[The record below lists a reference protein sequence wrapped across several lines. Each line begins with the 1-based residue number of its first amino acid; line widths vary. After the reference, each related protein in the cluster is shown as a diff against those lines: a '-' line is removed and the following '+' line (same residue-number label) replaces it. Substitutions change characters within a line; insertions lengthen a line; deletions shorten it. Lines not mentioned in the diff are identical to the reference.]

1 MAFFV
6 YILKCNDQSYYVGHT
21 DNIETRIGQHYTG
34 NYCSYTATRR
44 PFEVVFCQDFA
55 SRSEALEMERKIK
68 KWSRIKKEAL
78 IAQNWEL
85 LKKSS
90 KKIFK

>member
-21 DNIETRIGQHYTG
+21 DNIEERIAQHHVG
-34 NYCSYTATRR
+34 NYCEYTTRRR

-55 SRSEALEMERKIK
+55 SRGEALEMEIRIK
-68 KWSRIKKEAL
+68 NWSRIKKEAL
-78 IAQNWEL
+78 INQNWEL
-85 LKKSS
+85 LVSSS
-90 KKIFK
+90 KKKFK